1 MTYEQSIEIE
11 RPPAEVFAF
20 LADPAN
26 LPRWQPAV
34 VQVSADPPG
43 GFVPNSRLTERRTF
57 LGNSVRSTLEVTALE
72 PDRRLDLT
80 TVEGPVR
87 FCVSHR
93 LEPSGEGTRLT
104 LVGEGEPGGALRLA
118 GPLLRRVV
126 NRQARDDLRRLKRLL
141 ESDQSRPKNELEST

>member
-34 VQVSADPPG
+34 VEVSADPPG
-43 GFVPNSRLTERRTF
+43 AFAPGSRLTERRTF

-87 FCVSHR
+87 FRVSHR
-93 LEPSGEGTRLT
+93 LESSGDGTRLT
-104 LVGEGEPGGALRLA
+104 LVGEGGPGGALRLA
-118 GPLLRRVV
+118 GPLLRRAV

-141 ESDQSRPKNELEST
+141 ESDQSRPKSELEST